1 MTDLQ
6 GRRPRRTSALGRL
19 AMVVEVVRVGLI
31 ELWAHKLRSLLTLTL
46 LMLGVFA
53 LVVMTSV
60 LDGVIDRI
68 SMGFAGMSWDGT
80 LLVAP
85 KAPST
90 TEEAKRFASSAGL
103 RTEDL
108 DRLTVPHERI
118 AAFLPRASM
127 RSSVTTPVANEQA
140 FVNGVWPD
148 YGFWMNRPVDLGRGL
163 TEDDRRRRSR
173 VAVVGA
179 TLASKLFGG
188 GDPVGR
194 DILVSGIPF
203 RVVGVQARGQI
214 FSNENYQDANGVSIP
229 LETYVDRIDPAHK
242 LTHVAVKLKSKMDL
256 PEVSAMMVAR
266 VKQAHHG
273 IEDVE
278 IVDLDAEMAKS
289 YQNFLDQLDSW
300 SVVLFSLAG
309 VVLLVG
315 GVGVLSVMLI
325 SFSDRRFEIGLR
337 KAIGAGDSEVLV
349 QFLIEAVVLAALGAL
364 VGTMAGGAVC
374 RALSPVFPYG
384 LVVNPW
390 GLAVA
395 WLIALALALIFG
407 LYPALRA
414 SRLAPIDAMR

>member
-1 MTDLQ
+1 MTDPQ
-6 GRRPRRTSALGRL
+6 GRRPSRTSALGRL
-19 AMVVEVVRVGLI
+19 GMVVEVVRVGLV
-31 ELWAHKLRSLLTLTL
+31 ELWAHKLRSVLTLTL

-60 LDGVIDRI
+60 LDGVMDRI
-68 SMGFAGMSWDGT
+68 SMGFAGMSWDGC
-80 LLVAP
+80 LMVAP
-85 KAPST
+85 KAPRT
-90 TEEAKRFASSAGL
+90 TEEAKRFAMSPGL
-103 RTEDL
+103 RYEDL
-108 DRLTVPHERI
+108 ERLTAQHDKVL
-118 AAFLPRASM
+118 AFLPRSST
-127 RSSVTTPVANEQA
+127 RTSVTTPTPNEQA
-140 FVNGVWPD
+140 FVNGVWSD

-163 TEDDRRRRSR
+163 TEDDQRRRSR

-179 TLASKLFGG
+179 TLAAKLFSG

-242 LTHVAVKLKSKMDL
+242 LTHLAVKLKSKMDL

-273 IEDVE
+273 IEDVK

-289 YQNFLDQLDSW
+289 YQNFLDQLHSW

-325 SFSDRRFEIGLR
+325 SFSDRRYEIGLR
-337 KAIGAGDSEVLV
+337 KAIGASDGEVLM
-349 QFLIEAVVLAALGAL
+349 QFLLEALVLAALGAL
-364 VGTMAGGAVC
+364 AGTVAGTVVC

-390 GLAVA
+390 GLTMAWIAALVLAV
-395 WLIALALALIFG
+395 IFG

-414 SRLAPIDAMR
+414 SRLAPIEAMR

>member
-6 GRRPRRTSALGRL
+6 GRRPRRTSAIGRL
-19 AMVVEVVRVGLI
+19 GMVVEVVRVGLI

-60 LDGVIDRI
+60 LDGVVDRI

-85 KAPST
+85 KAPGT

-108 DRLTVPHERI
+108 DRLTVPHEKI

-127 RSSVTTPVANEQA
+127 RSSVTTPAANEQA

-173 VAVVGA
+173 IAVVGA

-188 GDPVGR
+188 ANPVGR
-194 DILVSGIPF
+194 DILVNGIPF

-278 IVDLDAEMAKS
+278 IVDLDAEMAKG
-289 YQNFLDQLDSW
+289 YQNFLDQLHSW

-395 WLIALALALIFG
+395 WIVALALALIFG

>member
-6 GRRPRRTSALGRL
+6 GRRPRRASVLGRL
-19 AMVVEVVRVGLI
+19 GMVVEVVRVGLI

-85 KAPST
+85 KAPGT

-108 DRLTVPHERI
+108 DRLTVPHEKI

-127 RSSVTTPVANEQA
+127 RSSVTTPAANEQA

-188 GDPVGR
+188 ADPVGR
-194 DILVSGIPF
+194 DILVNGVPL

-229 LETYVDRIDPAHK
+229 LETYVDRIDPTHK
-242 LTHVAVKLKSKMDL
+242 LTHLAVKLKSKTDL

-390 GLAVA
+390 GLTVA
-395 WLIALALALIFG
+395 WIIALALALIFG

>member
-1 MTDLQ
+1 MTDPK
-6 GRRPRRTSALGRL
+6 GRRRRQISALSRL
-19 AMVVEVVRVGLI
+19 GMVVEVVRVGLV

-60 LDGVIDRI
+60 LDGVMDRI

-85 KAPST
+85 KAPGT
-90 TEEAKRFASSAGL
+90 TEEAKRFAMSAGL

-108 DRLTVPHERI
+108 DRLSAAHEKI
-118 AAFLPRASM
+118 AAFLPRSSTRASV
-127 RSSVTTPVANEQA
+127 STPTANEQA
-140 FVNGVWPD
+140 FVIGVWPD
-148 YGFWMNRPVDLGRGL
+148 YGFWMNRPVGLGRGL

-188 GDPVGR
+188 ADPVGR
-194 DILVSGIPF
+194 DILVNGIPF

-229 LETYVDRIDPAHK
+229 LETYIDRIDPKHK
-242 LTHVAVKLKSKMDL
+242 LTHLAVKLKSNQDL
-256 PEVSAMMVAR
+256 GDVSAMMVAR
-266 VKQAHHG
+266 VRQAHHG
-273 IEDVE
+273 IEDIE
-278 IVDLDAEMAKS
+278 IVDLDGEMAKS
-289 YQNFLDQLDSW
+289 YQNFLDQLHGW
-300 SVVLFSLAG
+300 TVVLFSLAG
-309 VVLLVG
+309 VVLFVG

-337 KAIGAGDSEVLV
+337 KAIGAADSEVLV

-364 VGTMAGGAVC
+364 VGTVAGGAVC

-390 GLAVA
+390 GLAMA

-414 SRLAPIDAMR
+414 SRLAPIEAMR

>member
-1 MTDLQ
+1 MTDPQ
-6 GRRPRRTSALGRL
+6 GRRPHRISAVARLGML
-19 AMVVEVVRVGLI
+19 VEVVRVGLV

-60 LDGVIDRI
+60 LDGVMDRI

-85 KAPST
+85 KAPGT
-90 TEEAKRFASSAGL
+90 TEEANHFAISAGL

-108 DRLTVPHERI
+108 DRLTAPQDKI
-118 AAFLPRASM
+118 AAFLPRSSTRA
-127 RSSVTTPVANEQA
+127 SVTTPTANERA

-163 TEDDRRRRSR
+163 TEDDGRRRSR

-194 DILVSGIPF
+194 DILVNGIPF

-242 LTHVAVKLKSKMDL
+242 LTHLAVKLKSKKDL
-256 PEVSAMMVAR
+256 AEVSAVMVSRA
-266 VKQAHHG
+266 KQAHHG
-273 IEDVE
+273 IEDIE
-278 IVDLDAEMAKS
+278 IVDLDGEMAKS
-289 YQNFLDQLDSW
+289 YQNFLDQLHSW

-337 KAIGAGDSEVLV
+337 KAIGASDGEVLT

-364 VGTMAGGAVC
+364 VGTVAGGAVC
-374 RALSPVFPYG
+374 RALSPIFPYG

-390 GLAVA
+390 GLTMA
-395 WLIALALALIFG
+395 WITALVLACIFG
-407 LYPALRA
+407 LYPAVRA
-414 SRLAPIDAMR
+414 SRLAPIEAMR